1 MKIHTAEKPDAAK
14 VKRLLKAWDYGVE
27 IEDMEDRFAL
37 SRSEIY
43 KILKTNGRQTVPVV
57 MSRQT
62 MQPGTKPRTGRWST
76 AS

>member
-27 IEDMEDRFAL
+27 IEDMEDRFAPL
-37 SRSEIY
+37 SRTEIY
-43 KILKTNGRQTVPVV
+43 KILKANGRNTVPV

-62 MQPGTKPRTGRWST
+62 MQPGTKPRTGRWSP
-76 AS
+76 A

>member
-27 IEDMEDRFAL
+27 IEDMEDRFAPL

-43 KILKTNGRQTVPVV
+43 KILKANGRQ
-57 MSRQT
+57 
-62 MQPGTKPRTGRWST
+62 MQHNGGVIYGRGNV
-76 AS
+76 A